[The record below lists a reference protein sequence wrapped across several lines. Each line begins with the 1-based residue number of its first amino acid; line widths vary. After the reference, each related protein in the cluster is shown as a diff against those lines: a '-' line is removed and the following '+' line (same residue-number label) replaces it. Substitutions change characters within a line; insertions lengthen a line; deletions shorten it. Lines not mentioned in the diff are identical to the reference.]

1 MKTDQKRYISD
12 LLGAPKSFENLGDSP
27 SRLAE
32 SWAKQ
37 LATRP
42 EAEHGTD
49 DPHNTL
55 LGSPLSIRQVATM
68 LGCSPWTVRQ
78 THIPDGLPHFRS
90 GANGKLIF
98 FRNQV
103 TAWILTQQTKGG
115 TR

>member
-1 MKTDQKRYISD
+1 MKTDGKGYISD
-12 LLGAPKSFENLGDSP
+12 LLKAPKSLESMRNSP

-32 SWAKQ
+32 NWARQ
-37 LATRP
+37 SATRQELEYRP
-42 EAEHGTD
+42 E
-49 DPHNTL
+49 DPQNTL
-55 LGSPLSIRQVATM
+55 LGAPLSIRQVALM

-90 GANGKLIF
+90 GPNGKLIF

-103 TAWILTQQTKGG
+103 TDWILTQQKKGG